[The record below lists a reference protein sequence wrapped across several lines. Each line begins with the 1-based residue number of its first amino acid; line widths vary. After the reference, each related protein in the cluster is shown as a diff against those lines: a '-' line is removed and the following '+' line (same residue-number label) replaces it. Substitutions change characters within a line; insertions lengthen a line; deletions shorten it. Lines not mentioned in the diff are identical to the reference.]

1 MSDKWKLHPC
11 TFDFWQWF
19 VNCFFFPCREIGI
32 MSTLLKYMLLL
43 STMDWHSLL
52 NIQTLGELVSS
63 LHNLECSIVF
73 YSQHKSRIKMF
84 PVFAVH
90 VRIFWLYLANKNT
103 CFWISVT
110 TFFQQY
116 IQKVQK
122 SVCMDSVL
130 WWDSLQTYI
139 YINHVSE
146 VFFSPFLADPFHW
159 AWLQQAKEPFMDE
172 ISDLVL
178 PQLADMNFVQDL
190 TEDLYLLFRVCSSL
204 LFFYSWIWIEN
215 MYMA

>member
-1 MSDKWKLHPC
+1 MSDKWKLRPC

-139 YINHVSE
+139 NHVSE
-146 VFFSPFLADPFHW
+146 VFFHLSWQTHSTGHGYSKQRSRLW
-159 AWLQQAKEPFMDE
+159 MRYQT
-172 ISDLVL
+172 SY
-178 PQLADMNFVQDL
+178 
-190 TEDLYLLFRVCSSL
+190 YLS
-204 LFFYSWIWIEN
+204 
-215 MYMA
+215 